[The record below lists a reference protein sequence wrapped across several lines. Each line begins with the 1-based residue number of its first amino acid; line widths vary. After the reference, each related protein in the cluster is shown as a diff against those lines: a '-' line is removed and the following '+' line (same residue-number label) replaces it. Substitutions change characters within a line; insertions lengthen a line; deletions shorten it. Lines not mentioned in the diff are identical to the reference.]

1 MAFNLFSSSKKKPTG
16 VRRINWLRIIVGL
29 GALSFLIYR
38 TIILITRPTYGSVFW
53 LSFLNT
59 GLIVGGMYALI
70 AIGYTLVYGVMA
82 LINFAHGD
90 IMMLGCFAGFFTFEA
105 LDAWQIGE
113 SNFMNTWPVLAIV
126 IAFLV
131 GTSASM
137 LSGFF
142 LEKIAYRPLRNSEKT
157 EIRNQISRRTGTTK
171 IKEKTI
177 PAIQRKA
184 CKRNVVKRSD
194 NEYS

>member
-38 TIILITRPTYGSVFW
+38 MII
-53 LSFLNT
+53 LNT

-113 SNFMNTWPVLAIV
+113 SNFMNAYPVLAIAV
-126 IAFLV
+126 AFLM
-131 GTSASM
+131 SERAARR
-137 LSGFF
+137 SG
-142 LEKIAYRPLRNSEKT
+142 
-157 EIRNQISRRTGTTK
+157 RRSSVRRG
-171 IKEKTI
+171 
-177 PAIQRKA
+177 
-184 CKRNVVKRSD
+184 
-194 NEYS
+194 

>member
-16 VRRINWLRIIVGL
+16 VRRINWFRIIVGL
-29 GALSFLIYR
+29 STLSFLIYQ

-82 LINFAHGD
+82 LINFTHSD
-90 IMMLGCFAGFFTFEA
+90 IMMLECFAGFFTFEA

-113 SNFMNTWPVLAIV
+113 SNFMNAYPVLAIAV
-126 IAFLV
+126 VFLI
-131 GTSASM
+131 GTSVLM
-137 LSGFF
+137 LSGFL
-142 LEKIAYRPLRNSEKT
+142 LEKIGA
-157 EIRNQISRRTGTTK
+157 EIGRASCRER
-171 IKEKTI
+171 
-177 PAIQRKA
+177 
-184 CKRNVVKRSD
+184 V
-194 NEYS
+194 